1 MSPLDG
7 ALRAFEATFQ
17 HNSDLVHLLLSVV
30 KTGYEDRISSI
41 GLVAAHIC
49 WAKAGAAE
57 QR

>member
-7 ALRAFEATFQ
+7 VLSSFEATFQ
-17 HNSDLVHLLLSVV
+17 HNSDLVPLLLSIV

-41 GLVAAHIC
+41 GSVAAQIC